1 MKQQSSSYLNR
12 GSKGGYKILLL
23 LLCATALV
31 SFSANKPF
39 SDFSGKWHAEVS
51 SASFDLKLNQIKG
64 MVSGSPCAIQL
75 GGSKVDC
82 VLKDNDVTITGAAY
96 NNTDSLF
103 NVFKID
109 SINAYYLI
117 YAKKDKSIY
126 KIVSKKETIIGSIKI
141 EPRNRYYFKLYSII
155 SNRKVASTSILPQN
169 SLLVNCYSFDDT
181 TQICLENGQLR
192 ELYLVENLKGLFL
205 IETEKKKNKE
215 RHK

>member
-1 MKQQSSSYLNR
+1 MKRQLFRYSNR
-12 GSKGGYKILLL
+12 GSLGGCKFLLL
-23 LLCATALV
+23 LLFATALV

-39 SDFSGKWHAEVS
+39 TDFSGKWHAES
-51 SASFDLKLNQIKG
+51 ENASFDIKLTQIKG
-64 MVSGSPCAIQL
+64 MVSGSHCAIEL
-75 GGSKVDC
+75 GGSKMDC
-82 VLKDNDVTITGAAY
+82 VLNDNDVTITGTAN

-126 KIVSKKETIIGSIKI
+126 KIVSKKEAIIGYNKI

-192 ELYLVENLKGLFL
+192 ELYLAENLKGLFL
-205 IETEKKKNKE
+205 IETGKKKNKQ

>member
-1 MKQQSSSYLNR
+1 MKQQSSTYSNR
-12 GSKGGYKILLL
+12 WSKVGHKILLL
-23 LLCATALV
+23 LLFSTALV
-31 SFSANKPF
+31 SFSAFKPF
-39 SDFSGKWHAEVS
+39 TDFSGKWHAEAASV
-51 SASFDLKLNQIKG
+51 SFDLKLTQVMGRI
-64 MVSGSPCAIQL
+64 SGSHCAIQL
-75 GGSKVDC
+75 GGSKVDS
-82 VLKDNDVTITGAAY
+82 VLKDNDVTTTGTAN

-126 KIVSKKETIIGSIKI
+126 KIVSKKETILGSNKI

-155 SNRKVASTSILPQN
+155 SNRKVANTSILPQN

-181 TQICLENGQLR
+181 TQICLENGLLR
-192 ELYLVENLKGLFL
+192 ELYYAENLKGLFL

-215 RHK
+215 